1 MKCALKENYCKDNIN
16 IEYIKQLG
24 KEKSEE
30 NLNKLLLFYNGI
42 LPLNAKNKRKIIKAT
57 LLKGDSEQTLL
68 KIQNKTIHFI
78 FTSPPYYNAR
88 MYSDYTS
95 YEKYLEKMC
104 SILKQCNRILK
115 DGHFIIIN
123 VSPVITKRPG
133 REFESVRYP
142 IHFDFHKILEE
153 VGFYFIDEIIW
164 IKPEYTVPNRIAG
177 YLQTGMPLSYKP
189 NCVTESLLVY
199 RKKTPFLLD
208 ENIRHY
214 SRMLANA
221 VENTDTSNCW
231 CWYISPK
238 TDKDH
243 PAVFPEK
250 LCEKVLKYYSF
261 SGDTVLD
268 PFAGSGTFGRVAKKM
283 KRVPVLCEMD
293 NKYTKKLE
301 EESYDNL

>member
-1 MKCALKENYCKDNIN
+1 
-16 IEYIKQLG
+16 
-24 KEKSEE
+24 
-30 NLNKLLLFYNGI
+30 
-42 LPLNAKNKRKIIKAT
+42 
-57 LLKGDSEQTLL
+57 LL
-68 KIQNKTIHFI
+68 KIQNKTIQFI
-78 FTSPPYYNAR
+78 FASPPYHNTR

-95 YEKYLEKMC
+95 YGRYLKKMF
-104 SILKQCNRILK
+104 SILKQCNRILE
-115 DGHFIIIN
+115 DGRFIIIN

-133 REFESVRYP
+133 QEFESVRYP
-142 IHFDFHKILEE
+142 IHFDFHKILEKAD
-153 VGFYFIDEIIW
+153 FYFIDEIIW

-177 YLQTGMPLSYKP
+177 YLQTGMPLPYKP
-189 NCVTESLLVY
+189 NCVPESLLVY

-208 ENIRHY
+208 ENIKCY

-221 VENTDTSNCW
+221 VEDTDTSN

-261 SGDTVLD
+261 SGDVVLD

-283 KRVPVLCEMD
+283 KRIPVLCEANDKYIKNWKKKIMMTFEKEIID
-293 NKYTKKLE
+293 NAVSKLIRGDDYRDEVVNAINVSFLDFAVDFFKKIVTAKIKENNADLA
-301 EESYDNL
+301 